1 MVFGRGF
8 GRGRGAGRGA
18 GRGYGGPEYCKCPKC
33 GYTEPHVAGVPCM
46 SKKCPKC
53 GTQMIRGDL

>member
-8 GRGRGAGRGA
+8 GR
-18 GRGYGGPEYCKCPKC
+18 RGYGGPEYCKCPKC
-33 GYTEPHVAGVPCM
+33 GYKEPHVAGVPCM

-53 GTQMIRGDL
+53 GTQMVRGDL